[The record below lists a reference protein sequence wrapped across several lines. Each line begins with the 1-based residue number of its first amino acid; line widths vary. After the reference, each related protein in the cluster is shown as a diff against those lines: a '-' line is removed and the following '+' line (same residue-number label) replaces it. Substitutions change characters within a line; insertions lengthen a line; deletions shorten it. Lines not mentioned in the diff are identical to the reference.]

1 MTKNSQ
7 KTNQVSVCHK
17 NSCVHAAG
25 ENAKMITMGAAL
37 MLVLIGIAAL
47 LRSA

>member
-1 MTKNSQ
+1 MTRNLQ
-7 KTNQVSVCHK
+7 NTNQVSVCHK

-25 ENAKMITMGAAL
+25 ENAKMITMGVTL
-37 MLVLIGIAAL
+37 MLVLIGFAAL